1 MPLDWGLVMQR
12 YGSGAKVPTVRG
24 RTVTVTG
31 VDEEHVYVKS
41 PLWQDALARAHLEQ
55 AVHLIER
62 GTLTRRAVPDA
73 ANPRSFAEEYRLH
86 VADARGSTVAY
97 LLKDLGYL
105 E

>member
-1 MPLDWGLVMQR
+1 MPLDWELVKRR
-12 YGSGAKVPTVRG
+12 YGGGAQVPTVRG

-31 VDEEHVYVKS
+31 ADEEHVYVSS
-41 PLWQDALARAHLEQ
+41 PLWRDALARAHLEQ
-55 AVHLIER
+55 AVLLVER

-73 ANPRSFAEEYRLH
+73 AHPRSFAEEYRQH